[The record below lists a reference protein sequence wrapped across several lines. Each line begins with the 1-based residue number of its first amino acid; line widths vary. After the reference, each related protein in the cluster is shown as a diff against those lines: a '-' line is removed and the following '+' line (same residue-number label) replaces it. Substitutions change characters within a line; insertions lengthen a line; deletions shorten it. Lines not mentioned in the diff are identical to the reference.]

1 MPGLQALFQ
10 IATTEPALH
19 RQNISE
25 EAGLSSSLQK
35 MNTHRDR
42 YIERERLRKRERANS
57 QNSAMLHL
65 VLVLE

>member
-42 YIERERLRKRERANS
+42 YIERER
-57 QNSAMLHL
+57 
-65 VLVLE
+65 